1 MVRLISGVLLAAAF
15 FTLVWF
21 SNAIVLLFVALAV
34 GVLAL
39 HEYFELMRQLG
50 AAIPRAAAVAAT
62 MAVIAIVPFPYV
74 APVGVMGVG
83 VVLIAIGAMVQQAR
97 LKPGPA
103 VGERQSQLASP
114 DSAAQGPAVSGPGS
128 PDPAGPGFSRAST
141 GSLFGALTGGFAL
154 LYIGAPLGALVSIH
168 IFGGRGAVVLLVATI
183 VISDSAQYYSGR
195 AFGRHPLAPRLSPK
209 KTIEGAVGGFVVA
222 PVFLYFAG
230 PYLIPVATPLMIAP
244 LGLVLV
250 ACGIAGDLFESM
262 IKRAA
267 DMKDSSALIPG
278 HGGILDR
285 IDALLFATPPFYMFV
300 RWVYTA

>member
-1 MVRLISGVLLAAAF
+1 LVRLISGVLLAAGF

-21 SNAIVLLFVALAV
+21 SNAIVLLLVALAV

-39 HEYFELMRQLG
+39 QEYFELMRQLG
-50 AAIPRAAAVAAT
+50 AAIPRVATVAAT

-83 VVLIAIGAMVQQAR
+83 LVVIAMAAMVNHAR
-97 LKPGPA
+97 QETAPA
-103 VGERQSQLASP
+103 TVEAIE
-114 DSAAQGPAVSGPGS
+114 
-128 PDPAGPGFSRAST
+128 GPGFSPAVF
-141 GSLFGALTGGFAL
+141 GSVAGGFAL
-154 LYIGAPLGALVSIH
+154 LYIAVPLGALVSIH

-183 VISDSAQYYSGR
+183 VISDTAQYYSGR

-222 PVFLYFAG
+222 PIFLYFAG

-244 LGLVLV
+244 LGLALV

-267 DMKDSSALIPG
+267 DLKDSSALIPG

-285 IDALLFATPPFYMFV
+285 IDALLFATPPYYMFV
-300 RWVYTA
+300 RWVYSA

>member
-1 MVRLISGVLLAAAF
+1 MLLAAAF
-15 FTLVWF
+15 FALVWF
-21 SNAIVLLFVALAV
+21 GTAFVLLFVALAV

-39 HEYFELMRQLG
+39 HEYSELMRQIG
-50 AAIPRAAAVAAT
+50 AAIPRVATVCATLAA
-62 MAVIAIVPFPYV
+62 IAIVPFPSV
-74 APVGVMGVG
+74 APVAVLGVG
-83 VVLIAIGAMVQQAR
+83 VVLIAIGAMLQQAR

-103 VGERQSQLASP
+103 PREQVSAPPGVGAASR
-114 DSAAQGPAVSGPGS
+114 GP
-128 PDPAGPGFSRAST
+128 
-141 GSLFGALTGGFAL
+141 LLGALAGGFAL
-154 LYIGAPLGALVSIH
+154 LYIAVPLGALVSIH

-183 VISDSAQYYSGR
+183 VLSDSAQYYSGR

-222 PVFLYFAG
+222 PIFLYFAG

-244 LGLVLV
+244 LGLALV

-267 DMKDSSALIPG
+267 DSKDSSALIPG

-285 IDALLFATPPFYMFV
+285 IDALLFATPPFYLFV

>member
-1 MVRLISGVLLAAAF
+1 LVRLISGVLLAAGF

-21 SNAIVLLFVALAV
+21 SNAIVLLLVALAV

-50 AAIPRAAAVAAT
+50 AIIPRVAAVTAT
-62 MAVIAIVPFPYV
+62 MAVIAIVPFPFV
-74 APVGVMGVG
+74 APVAVMGVG

-97 LKPGPA
+97 LKPDPA
-103 VGERQSQLASP
+103 GEEGQGRLALP
-114 DSAAQGPAVSGPGS
+114 DSAVSTV
-128 PDPAGPGFSRAST
+128 AHAAAPGFGRANA

-154 LYIGAPLGALVSIH
+154 LYIGVPLGALVSLH

-209 KTIEGAVGGFVVA
+209 KTIEGAVGGFIVA
-222 PVFLYFAG
+222 PIFLYFAG

-250 ACGIAGDLFESM
+250 VCGIAGDLFESM

-267 DMKDSSALIPG
+267 NLKDSSTLIPG

>member
-1 MVRLISGVLLAAAF
+1 MLLAAAF
-15 FTLVWF
+15 FALVWF
-21 SNAIVLLFVALAV
+21 GNAFVLLFVALAV

-39 HEYFELMRQLG
+39 HEYSELMRQIG
-50 AAIPRAAAVAAT
+50 AAIPRVPTVFATLAA
-62 MAVIAIVPFPYV
+62 IAIVPFPYV
-74 APVGVMGVG
+74 APVGVLGVG
-83 VVLIAIGAMVQQAR
+83 LVLIAIGAMLQQVR

-103 VGERQSQLASP
+103 ALEQVSAQLGVSPASR
-114 DSAAQGPAVSGPGS
+114 GP
-128 PDPAGPGFSRAST
+128 
-141 GSLFGALTGGFAL
+141 LLGALAGGFAL
-154 LYIGAPLGALVSIH
+154 LYIAVPLGALVSIH
-168 IFGGRGAVVLLVATI
+168 IFGGRGAVVLLVAAI
-183 VISDSAQYYSGR
+183 VLSDSAQYYSGR

-222 PVFLYFAG
+222 PIFLYFAG

-244 LGLVLV
+244 LGIALV

-267 DMKDSSALIPG
+267 DSKDSSALIPG

-285 IDALLFATPPFYMFV
+285 IDALLFVTPPFYLFV